1 MKRGWYTFALWV
13 SRMFCVVFFRM
24 HIHGQGNV
32 PKKGPFIL
40 ISNHQSYIDPMF
52 CGAPIPR
59 QISYVGRDSLFKNW
73 MLRNFMLSVGFIA
86 IRRDKPDL
94 TSIKRMLAR
103 LSDGFG
109 LCLFPEATRTSD
121 GRIAPLKPGFS
132 FIVRK
137 SKAPIVPVIIEGA
150 FDCWP
155 RHQKLFRPGQHISV
169 NYGRC
174 IQPEEVKEMTDKE
187 LAQYMTDIMRDMLN
201 KCRIKRGKKP
211 YK

>member
-1 MKRGWYTFALWV
+1 
-13 SRMFCVVFFRM
+13 MFCVVFFRM

-40 ISNHQSYIDPMF
+40 ICNHQSYLDPIF

-59 QISYVGRDSLFKNW
+59 QISYVGRANLFKNW
-73 MLRNFMLSVGFIA
+73 MFRSIILSVGSIA

-94 TSIKRMLAR
+94 TAIKRMLAR

-121 GRIAPLKPGFS
+121 GRIALLKPGFS

-137 SKAPIVPVIIEGA
+137 SKAPIVPVIIDGA

-155 RHQKLFRPGQHISV
+155 RHQKLFNPGQRISV
-169 NYGRC
+169 DYGKC
-174 IQPEEVKEMTDKE
+174 IQPEEVEKMTDRE
-187 LAQYMTDIMRDMLN
+187 LAQHMTGIMREMLN
-201 KCRIKRGKKP
+201 QCRIKRGKQP
-211 YK
+211 YKY